1 MWGENSKRA
10 WKHPFTNF
18 SLRLFWVINPTDS
31 YFKGTLIRYST
42 GDDPYPTTHNDGT
55 FACDREANPGS
66 SDSFTATGLNNGT
79 KYNFSAF
86 TYDEAG
92 NYSETAHVS
101 ATPTQDPT
109 PPTPPTG
116 LEIVNGP

>member
-1 MWGENSKRA
+1 LPIIS
-10 WKHPFTNF
+10 FTHF

-31 YFKGTLIRYST
+31 DFKETLKRYST
-42 GDDPYPTTHNDGT
+42 GNDPYPATHTEGT
-55 FACDREANPGS
+55 LMCDREVAPGS
-66 SDSFTATGLNNGT
+66 SGSFTITGLENGT

-86 TYDEAG
+86 TYDESG

-101 ATPTQDPT
+101 ATPTPDPT
-109 PPTPPTG
+109 PPPNPPTG